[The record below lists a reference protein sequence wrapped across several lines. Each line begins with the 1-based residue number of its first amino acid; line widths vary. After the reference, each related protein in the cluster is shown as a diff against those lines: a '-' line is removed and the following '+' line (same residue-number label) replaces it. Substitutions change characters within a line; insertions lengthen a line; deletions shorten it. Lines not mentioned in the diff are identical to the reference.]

1 MIKTEGGPSH
11 PPLFRKMRLRLTL
24 LCLTVTG
31 LILAGATCLC
41 LYFSE
46 SGIAK
51 NGSTSFTNSLNS
63 ILTHLESQN
72 TITLQ
77 WIAGIEQNHTTV
89 LSLYDNGKP
98 LFYQELRRTQEE
110 KNAISLAKETAS
122 VKYGLDLDAADA
134 SSLLS
139 KHVEFRFKS
148 NDRKEY
154 YASVVLLP
162 KANGHLSAVILQS
175 LDAQKHQIYGQRFVF
190 LGADTAALLLLAVF
204 FWFFT
209 GKTLA
214 PLEENRRQQ
223 AQFIASASHELRSP
237 LSVMLSCLTASQKAA
252 PKDAARFTETIQLE
266 GKRMSRLIDD
276 MLQLAGADACSW
288 TLMPAPLPPDT
299 LLLDTYEKYEYLA
312 REKGLTLRI
321 RLPEE
326 ECPLV
331 LCDEERIAQVLS
343 ILMDNALS
351 YTPSTGHITLSLS
364 FTASHVS
371 LSVADDGPGIPDPAK
386 KQVFQ
391 RFFRQDKAHTSKE
404 HFGLGLSIARE
415 IVKIHKGRLVLS
427 DTPGGGAT
435 FTIILKTAPV

>member
-1 MIKTEGGPSH
+1 MNKKEDRPPH
-11 PPLFRKMRLRLTL
+11 PLLFRKMRIRLTL
-24 LCLTVTG
+24 LCLAVTG
-31 LILAGATCLC
+31 VILAAATCLC

-63 ILTHLESQN
+63 MLTQLESQN

-77 WIAGIEQNHTTV
+77 WIAGIEKNHNTI
-89 LSLYDNGKP
+89 LSLFDNGQP
-98 LFYQELRRTQEE
+98 LFYQELRRTREE
-110 KNAISLAKETAS
+110 KDVISLAKETAS
-122 VKYGLDLDAADA
+122 RDYGLDLDAANA

-139 KHVEFRFKS
+139 KHVEFRLKP
-148 NDRKEY
+148 KGGQEY
-154 YASVVLLP
+154 YASVILLP
-162 KANGHLSAVILQS
+162 RTNGHLSAVILQS
-175 LDAQKHQIYGQRFVF
+175 LEAQKTQIYGQRLVF
-190 LGADTAALLLLAVF
+190 LGADSAALLLLAVF

-209 GKTLA
+209 GRTLA
-214 PLEENRRQQ
+214 PLEGNRRQQ

-237 LSVMLSCLTASQKAA
+237 LAVILSCLTASQKAA
-252 PKDAARFTETIQLE
+252 PEEAARFTETIQLE

-288 TLMPAPLPPDT
+288 NLEPAPVPPDT
-299 LLLDTYEKYEYLA
+299 LLLETYEKYEYLA
-312 REKGLTLRI
+312 REKGLCLSI

-326 ECPLV
+326 ECPPV
-331 LCDEERIAQVLS
+331 LCDEERISQVLS

-351 YTPSTGHITLSLS
+351 YTPASGHITLTLS
-364 FTASHVS
+364 FTANHVS
-371 LSVADDGPGIPDPAK
+371 LSVADDGPGIPDSFK

-415 IVKIHKGRLVLS
+415 IIKIHRGRLILS

-435 FTIILKTAPV
+435 FTIILRTAPS

>member
-1 MIKTEGGPSH
+1 MIRKEGRPPH
-11 PPLFRKMRLRLTL
+11 PPLVRKMRIRLTL
-24 LCLTVTG
+24 LCLAVTG
-31 LILAGATCLC
+31 LILAAATCLC

-77 WIAGIEQNHTTV
+77 WIAGIEQNHTTI
-89 LSLYDNGKP
+89 LSLYDNGRP
-98 LFYQELRRTQEE
+98 LFYQELRRTQKE
-110 KNAISLAKETAS
+110 KDAITLAKETAS
-122 VKYGLDLDAADA
+122 SRYGLDLDAADA

-139 KHVEFRFKS
+139 KHVEFQFKT

-154 YASVVLLP
+154 HASVVLLP
-162 KANGHLSAVILQS
+162 KTNGHLSAVILQS
-175 LDAQKHQIYGQRFVF
+175 LDAQKNQINRQRLVF

-204 FWFFT
+204 FWIFM

-237 LSVMLSCLTASQKAA
+237 LAVMLSCLTAAQKAE
-252 PKDAARFTETIQLE
+252 PEEAARFTETIQTE

-288 TLMPAPLPPDT
+288 DLMPAPVPPDT
-299 LLLDTYEKYEYLA
+299 LLLETYEKYEYLA
-312 REKGLTLRI
+312 REKGLPLHI

-326 ECPLV
+326 ECPPV

-351 YTPSTGHITLSLS
+351 YTPAPGSITLSLS
-364 FTASHVS
+364 FTSGHVS
-371 LSVADDGPGIPDPAK
+371 LSVADNGPGIPDSSK

-391 RFFRQDKAHTSKE
+391 RFFRQDKAHTSKD

-415 IVKIHKGRLVLS
+415 IVWIHRGRLVLS

-435 FTIILKTAPV
+435 FTIILRTAPA